1 MPLSHLTPSHLISCC
16 FPSCG
21 GFSQTSIPVT
31 PELPTGRT
39 RFCSGP
45 AHHRYFRFCG
55 WHFVSMN
62 RSWKTDASIYTQN
75 CLVAWCNSNKSCIT
89 DFQMKDPPYP
99 HPRSWDG
106 QSQFSLS
113 LVSQPRTT
121 RDSTCHPK
129 SKHLIL
135 FSSQSGLF

>member
-16 FPSCG
+16 FPSCE
-21 GFSQTSIPVT
+21 GFSPTSIPVT

-45 AHHRYFRFCG
+45 AHHRYFGFCG

-75 CLVAWCNSNKSCIT
+75 CLGAWCNSNKSCIT
-89 DFQMKDPPYP
+89 DFQMKDPPTP
-99 HPRSWDG
+99 TPGAVTANHS
-106 QSQFSLS
+106 SLFLWS
-113 LVSQPRTT
+113 ASPGPLVIPPAILRV
-121 RDSTCHPK
+121 ST
-129 SKHLIL
+129 
-135 FSSQSGLF
+135 